1 MSRLFMFFREEAAE
15 QLAGMRASL
24 LDGDAEELYRQ
35 ARVLRG
41 SAQMARQE
49 IVRQLAATIEATAR
63 QLARGE
69 IHWDE
74 TVRAELSNATTEL
87 ERRVSGAREHV
98 IRKQSEDDVEEQE
111 VVPINELL
119 YAGDRAFERAGELR
133 AALEQHI
140 EDPDARELVAE
151 LYDLIE
157 LGRT

>member
-1 MSRLFMFFREEAAE
+1 MFFREEAAE

-49 IVRQLAATIEATAR
+49 VVRQLAATVEAAAR

-69 IHWDE
+69 VHWDE
-74 TVRAELSNATTEL
+74 HLRMELSDATAEL
-87 ERRVSGAREHV
+87 ERHVGNAKEHV
-98 IRKQSEDDVEEQE
+98 TRKQSEDDVEEQE
-111 VVPINELL
+111 IVPINELL
-119 YAGDRAFERAGELR
+119 YAGDRAFDRARELR

-140 EDPDARELVAE
+140 DAPDGLELLAE
-151 LYDLIE
+151 LFDLIE

>member
-1 MSRLFMFFREEAAE
+1 VSRLFMFFREEAAE

-41 SAQMARQE
+41 SAQMARQDG
-49 IVRQLAATIEATAR
+49 VRQLAATVEGMAR

-74 TVRAELSNATTEL
+74 SVRAELSNATADL
-87 ERRVSGAREHV
+87 ERQVGEARERV
-98 IRKQSEDDVEEQE
+98 TRKQSEDDVEEQE
-111 VVPINELL
+111 IVPIRELQ
-119 YAGDRAFERAGELR
+119 YAGDQAFDRARELR
-133 AALEQHI
+133 NALEQHI
-140 EDPDARELVAE
+140 DDPDGLELLAE

-157 LGRT
+157 LGRA